1 MKQWTF
7 ITHHA
12 AVLALLANQPRITA
26 REIALDA
33 GITERTVRMIIRDLE
48 KDGYIEK
55 VREGRGARYTVNP
68 ELPIRHRAQSEKSR
82 GTVSGSFGMEPS
94 LPGPSPQHLILFLKK
109 EPNSGMKNLAVGKA
123 PIALCRS
130 FSDGFPHEKSDGFY
144 A

>member
-68 ELPIRHRAQSEKSR
+68 ELPIRHRAQSEK
-82 GTVSGSFGMEPS
+82 
-94 LPGPSPQHLILFLKK
+94 
-109 EPNSGMKNLAVGKA
+109 AVGQFLEVLGWNL
-123 PIALCRS
+123 PQPDPPRNI
-130 FSDGFPHEKSDGFY
+130 
-144 A
+144 